1 MITTKVYVVE
11 GNEGE
16 KTHSEASAFQMG
28 VKGSLKGGLII
39 LNMHLAS
46 LASVS

>member
-1 MITTKVYVVE
+1 MWWGY
-11 GNEGE
+11 GGE
-16 KTHSEASAFQMG
+16 KTYSEASAFQMG